1 MSVEDEAVTTPSA
14 RTRPRPAAAVG
25 AAVGA
30 AVLALVVALVVGG
43 GAPEAGPPGLPDA
56 GPGTGWAVPLLRL
69 LQHVAPVLAVG
80 ALLTGLLALRG
91 GQRTPGGTAVIATA
105 AGLWAS
111 SAVASVV
118 VGLSEA
124 AGRPLGTVLDVEL
137 VRAYTEQVATGRAL
151 LQTAALALAV
161 ALAAPVAVLASG
173 RAVLLALALAALV
186 PPLRTGHAATAADH
200 DLAVVA
206 TSVHVIAVV
215 LWVGGLGALLAQR
228 GRPSLAVAV
237 PRFSALALLCFV
249 AVAAS
254 GSVATWTRLP
264 DLTDLWTTAYGAL
277 LLLKAALLLALG
289 VAGWL
294 HRRRTVAPV
303 VRGDAG
309 AFARLAAAEVGLMA
323 VALGLAVALTRT
335 AA

>member
-1 MSVEDEAVTTPSA
+1 MTVGQEAVAAPPARPGPSPVLVA
-14 RTRPRPAAAVG
+14 GLAVVAAL
-25 AAVGA
+25 
-30 AVLALVVALVVGG
+30 LALVVALLVGG
-43 GAPEAGPPGLPDA
+43 GAPQPGLPGLPDA
-56 GPGTGWAVPLLRL
+56 GAGTGWAVPVLRL
-69 LQHVAPVLAVG
+69 LQHLAALTTVG
-80 ALLTGLLALRG
+80 ALLAGLLAARDR
-91 GQRTPGGTAVIATA
+91 RTPGGTVVLAVAATS
-105 AGLWAS
+105 WAVL
-111 SAVASVV
+111 AVASVV

-161 ALAAPVAVLASG
+161 ALAAPVAVLAPG
-173 RAVLLALALAALV
+173 RVVLLGLALAALV

-206 TSVHVIAVV
+206 TSVHVLAVV
-215 LWVGGLGALLAQR
+215 LWVGGLGALVAQR

-254 GSVATWTRLP
+254 GSVSAWTRLP
-264 DLTDLWTTAYGAL
+264 ALSGLWTTAYGAL
-277 LLLKAALLLALG
+277 VLAKVAVLLVLG

-294 HRRRTVAPV
+294 HRRRTVAPI
-303 VRGDAG
+303 VRGEHG

>member
-1 MSVEDEAVTTPSA
+1 MTVEQEAVDAPPGRPGPS
-14 RTRPRPAAAVG
+14 PAVAVG
-25 AAVGA
+25 
-30 AVLALVVALVVGG
+30 LAVVASVLVLVAALLAGG
-43 GAPEAGPPGLPDA
+43 GAPEPGPPGLPDA
-56 GPGTGWAVPLLRL
+56 GAGTGWAVPLLRL
-69 LQHVAPVLAVG
+69 LQHVAAVTTVG
-80 ALLTGLLALRG
+80 ALLVGLLAARG
-91 GQRTPGGTAVIATA
+91 SRTAGGTPVVVGAAVTWAAT
-105 AGLWAS
+105 
-111 SAVASVV
+111 AVASVV

-124 AGRPLGTVLDVEL
+124 AGRPLGTVLDVDL

-277 LLLKAALLLALG
+277 LLLKAAVLLVLG
-289 VAGWL
+289 GAGWL

-335 AA
+335 AS

>member
-1 MSVEDEAVTTPSA
+1 VSVEDRAVA
-14 RTRPRPAAAVG
+14 APAARSGPHPAVALG
-25 AAVGA
+25 AAVGV
-30 AVLALVVALVVGG
+30 AVLALVVALLAGG
-43 GAPEAGPPGLPDA
+43 GAPEPGPAGLPDA
-56 GPGTGWAVPLLRL
+56 GAGTGWAVPVLRL
-69 LQHVAPVLAVG
+69 LQHVAALTTAG
-80 ALLTGLLALRG
+80 ALLAGLLAWRRG
-91 GQRTPGGTAVIATA
+91 PRTPGGTAVVAGA
-105 AGLWAS
+105 AGLWALL
-111 SAVASVV
+111 AVSSVV

-124 AGRPLGTVLDVEL
+124 AGRPLGTVLDVDL

-151 LQTAALALAV
+151 LVTAALAAAV

-173 RAVLLALALAALV
+173 RVVLLALALAALV

-264 DLTDLWTTAYGAL
+264 DLSQLWTTAYGAL
-277 LLLKAALLLALG
+277 LLLKAGVLVALG
-289 VAGWL
+289 AAGWL
-294 HRRRTVAPV
+294 HRRRTLTAV
-303 VRGDAG
+303 VRGDTG

-335 AA
+335 A